1 MFSEKTTLGN
11 NSPAPRSEGIVEMF
25 RGGLTSLIR
34 EWALRAGIW
43 NVGAGAVIGGLLI
56 LSCGY
61 SRQIAL
67 ASDLRRENT
76 ERFADDGGRSPS
88 KHNGDSA
95 VAADA
100 GAVAQA
106 ETATVEKGWP
116 IRPVESSPRIDAL
129 KQRLESGDARALE
142 EFWRDAA
149 QEGTPLIEPANE
161 SPGEVVV
168 TFVWRGDSNTQSV
181 GMFARISKS
190 PEFKDL
196 VLRRLLD
203 TDLWYGAWQMRDDLR
218 FTYRFV
224 PNVRSSRTLKQIAV
238 VDPLNPHRMEV
249 AFEGNQIP
257 AWELSIA
264 SMPRAPE
271 EQWIT
276 KQPDIPAGKV
286 ELDSFPSAKL
296 KGKRNIWVYT
306 PPGYSDARDGGYG
319 LLVLFDGFSY
329 LNWIPAPTILDN
341 LIHAD
346 EIPPMVLVLID
357 NPLDSRTLNLGPDPL
372 FGEFVAKELLPW
384 VHEHWNVTR
393 DPKRTIIGGYSAG
406 GSEAATVAL
415 RYPELFGNVLSQSGA
430 FGVGGP
436 GAQWEWVSSQYETS
450 RKVALRFFIEA
461 GTLEDVSTR
470 GPNLLVANR
479 NLVKVLKRK
488 GYPVTYEEVGGAHEP
503 VHWRDTLA
511 PGIIALTR

>member
-1 MFSEKTTLGN
+1 MFC
-11 NSPAPRSEGIVEMF
+11 
-25 RGGLTSLIR
+25 GGLTSLIG

-43 NVGAGAVIGGLLI
+43 NAGAGAVIGGLLI

-61 SRQIAL
+61 SLQIAL
-67 ASDLRRENT
+67 AGGLRRGNP
-76 ERFADDGGRSPS
+76 ERFADDGGWSPS
-88 KHNGDSA
+88 KHNVDSDA
-95 VAADA
+95 AADA
-100 GAVAQA
+100 GAEAQSG
-106 ETATVEKGWP
+106 TATVEKGWP
-116 IRPVESSPRIDAL
+116 IRAVESSPRIDAL
-129 KQRLESGDARALE
+129 KQRLNSGDVSALE

-149 QEGTPLIEPANE
+149 QEGTPLIEAANG
-161 SPGEVVV
+161 SPGDVIV

-181 GMFARISKS
+181 GIFARISKS

-196 VLRRLLD
+196 LLRRLLD
-203 TDLWYGAWQMRDDLR
+203 TDLWYGTWQMRDDLR

-224 PNVRSSRTLKQIAV
+224 PNVQSGRTLKQLAG

-249 AFEGNQIP
+249 AFEGNQI
-257 AWELSIA
+257 ATSELSIA

-286 ELDSFPSAKL
+286 ELNSFASAKL
-296 KGKRNIWVYT
+296 KSKRNIWVYT
-306 PPGYSDARDGGYG
+306 PPGYSDTREGGYS

-329 LNWIPAPTILDN
+329 LNWIPAPTIVDN
-341 LIHAD
+341 LIHAG
-346 EIPPMVLVLID
+346 EIPPLVVVMID
-357 NPLDSRTLNLGPDPL
+357 NPLDSRPLNLGPDPL

-436 GAQWEWVSSQYETS
+436 EVQWEWVASQYEAS
-450 RKVALRFFIEA
+450 RKLALRFYIEA
-461 GTLEDVSTR
+461 GTLEDISTK
-470 GPNLLVANR
+470 GPSVLVANR
-479 NLVKVLKRK
+479 DLIKVLKRK
-488 GYPVTYEEVGGAHEP
+488 GYPATYEEVGGAHEP
-503 VHWRDTLA
+503 VQWRDTLA